1 MTLPVIY
8 TLQNVSKDD
17 KKFIINTIKHHS
29 EDTKRVEQVIQLV
42 LSNGGLD
49 YAKNA
54 MYVYQ
59 QKAFDLLTDIPDSE
73 YKTSLMEL
81 VRFTTER
88 NH

>member
-1 MTLPVIY
+1 
-8 TLQNVSKDD
+8 LQKVSKDD

-29 EDTKRVEQVIQLV
+29 EDSKRVEQVIQLV

-54 MYVYQ
+54 MYAYQ